1 MKKLIL
7 TQEISCQYCYKC
19 LRNCPVKSIMF
30 NRGKSYV
37 IDDECILCGVCIEVC
52 PQRARTYVRST
63 HLLDSFKGKPF
74 LVSIAPSFFAHFDEP
89 FKVITFLKN
98 LGAVAVQETAVGAD
112 IVSHHYKKFIEGR
125 KKTFITTACPVV
137 FELAE
142 KYYPE
147 VIPYL
152 APFLSPMN
160 VHAIFMKNYFGDFP
174 VVYFGPCIAKKR
186 DGEDYVDLAMT
197 YEELSSYIERSNVNI
212 EELEESFP
220 TPPYP
225 QRGRVYPV
233 SGGINSTLE
242 GSWENYLVVEGV
254 ENIIRVFEN
263 ISSYGEGFVIEASSC
278 FGGCINGPAIRKDMG
293 ILEKRRRILSYMEK
307 LREVEGES
315 IKPQLIDLDIKRNFS
330 SQKKIIEIPEE
341 RIRKVLREMG
351 KDNPKKELNCGACG
365 YPTCRDKAIAV
376 ILGKAE
382 KEMCITYL
390 IDKVSSVSNA
400 IIEEF
405 PNIVIIYKNGK
416 PIYLNPAGEDF
427 FYNKEALLDFVIE
440 EIDSGKNP
448 LEISI
453 DGDEYYFFVKTFNL
467 PDDNG
472 KVALLLDI
480 TNEKKR
486 EDELNKLKKESAE
499 KIEELINRQM
509 LLAQEI
515 ASLLGESIAE
525 TKSQFAQ
532 FRKVLEED
540 ANL

>member
-1 MKKLIL
+1 
-7 TQEISCQYCYKC
+7 
-19 LRNCPVKSIMF
+19 
-30 NRGKSYV
+30 
-37 IDDECILCGVCIEVC
+37 
-52 PQRARTYVRST
+52 
-63 HLLDSFKGKPF
+63 
-74 LVSIAPSFFAHFDEP
+74 
-89 FKVITFLKN
+89 
-98 LGAVAVQETAVGAD
+98 
-112 IVSHHYKKFIEGR
+112 
-125 KKTFITTACPVV
+125 
-137 FELAE
+137 
-142 KYYPE
+142 
-147 VIPYL
+147 
-152 APFLSPMN
+152 
-160 VHAIFMKNYFGDFP
+160 
-174 VVYFGPCIAKKR
+174 
-186 DGEDYVDLAMT
+186 
-197 YEELSSYIERSNVNI
+197 
-212 EELEESFP
+212 
-220 TPPYP
+220 
-225 QRGRVYPV
+225 
-233 SGGINSTLE
+233 
-242 GSWENYLVVEGV
+242 
-254 ENIIRVFEN
+254 
-263 ISSYGEGFVIEASSC
+263 
-278 FGGCINGPAIRKDMG
+278 
-293 ILEKRRRILSYMEK
+293 
-307 LREVEGES
+307 
-315 IKPQLIDLDIKRNFS
+315 
-330 SQKKIIEIPEE
+330 
-341 RIRKVLREMG
+341 MG